1 MKRQFLLALALAPL
15 AAAPASAQPLTHAA
29 GKVSS
34 VYADPSD
41 LVILMNVAGSCGSN
55 FFHVKRASANFHEMT
70 DVALTAYQTGRTLGL
85 YVKGCQ
91 GDRNVLSHGYV
102 TN

>member
-1 MKRQFLLALALAPL
+1 MKRHLLLGLGLASLV
-15 AAAPASAQPLTHAA
+15 AAPASALTLTTGKA
-29 GKVSS
+29 GT

-41 LVILMNVAGSCGSN
+41 LVILLSTAGPCGSN
-55 FFHVKRASANFHEMT
+55 FFHVKRSSANFREMT

-85 YVKGCQ
+85 YVKGCE

>member
-1 MKRQFLLALALAPL
+1 MKRHLLIALLALPL
-15 AAAPASAQPLTHAA
+15 AATPALALTHSA

-41 LVILMNVAGSCGSN
+41 LVILMTVAGSCGSN
-55 FFHVKRASANFHEMT
+55 FFHVKRSSANFREMT

-85 YVKGCQ
+85 YVKSCE

>member
-1 MKRQFLLALALAPL
+1 MKRLPMLALALVPL
-15 AAAPASAQPLTHAA
+15 LAVPASAQTLTLVTGKA
-29 GKVSS
+29 GT

-41 LVILMNVAGSCGSN
+41 LVILLSAAGPCGSN
-55 FFHVKRASANFHEMT
+55 FFHVKRTAANFREMT
-70 DVALTAYQTGRTLGL
+70 DVVLTAYQTGRTLGL
-85 YVKGCQ
+85 NVKSCQ